1 MKKIDSEKQHL
12 EKQNKRKI
20 VDCRKNGKYTPSDDS
35 GKVAIKIEVFNC
47 YLLVDPAKID
57 TAEKK
62 TEYIANYISTVNESR
77 SRMGDLYT
85 VID

>member
-12 EKQNKRKI
+12 EKQNKRRI
-20 VDCRKNGKYTPSDDS
+20 VDCRKNGKYIQSDDS

-57 TAEKK
+57 TPEKK
-62 TEYIANYISTVNESR
+62 AEYIANYISTVNESR
-77 SRMGDLYT
+77 KRFADMF
-85 VID
+85 